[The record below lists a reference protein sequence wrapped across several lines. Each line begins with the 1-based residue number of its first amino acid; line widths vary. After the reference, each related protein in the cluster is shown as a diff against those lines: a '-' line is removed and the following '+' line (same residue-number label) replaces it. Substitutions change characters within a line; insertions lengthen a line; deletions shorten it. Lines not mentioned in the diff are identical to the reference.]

1 MSSTFSSLNKNL
13 FKRAVLYAGLMAYLP
28 LSINAFAQEQAAP
41 EAQSEPKSILFPSG
55 AVGPYFPS
63 DDEIVARAEER
74 LNNID
79 GVTGDETQEN
89 IITGLEIEV
98 EIEDKSLFGTLSE
111 DDGGFSNIIWRRSTY
126 DKIVSL
132 LEVLKLPIKSPA
144 MDDISKKLL
153 LSMASTPIGEM
164 DNPLELIENDQVL
177 ETIPLIEYDE
187 EALSK
192 FINLRVSKLIER
204 GNLSDVVS
212 FIQNMSEQQFEISK
226 RNAEILLLG
235 GDIIGACQMSD
246 IARSSE
252 VAISSDAEV
261 ESVFWKKMLTFCLVL
276 EADNSGAQIALDLLN
291 ENSNIDFIFFDLIG
305 ILMEDPAVRP
315 NFMSRG
321 LTTLDPLNYTILSL
335 LDQPIEAQLIES
347 SSPLVLSALVI
358 NPNMSVD
365 NRFQAAVKSYLSGGI
380 SVDVLSDIY
389 DLQEFSA
396 PELNNA
402 LMMVSNDDRPLAD
415 ALLYQA
421 ASKQISDSDKAEIL
435 NEIWTRALLTNDLP
449 RKAKLNV
456 KTLLSLIPNDRLI
469 NHAHHITRGLLL
481 SGEIDKAKE
490 WYDFIRRSAVG
501 GDAEA
506 TRALINIW
514 PLVLLASEKDEI
526 PWTEDII
533 ELWWN
538 GQMVLAPESRD
549 SKAALFYAIAEAFQ
563 YEVSEDKWLELITE
577 KQAENRHSI
586 PLGVW
591 RDLIKSIGED
601 KAAQSIILSLIAMSP
616 DGPGKLDASGISVI
630 IRALRSF
637 GLEKEARNIAIEA
650 MSANEF

>member
-1 MSSTFSSLNKNL
+1 MSNTLSSLNKKI
-13 FKRAVLYAGLMAYLP
+13 FKCVLIYIGIMAVAPFSDKAYAQ
-28 LSINAFAQEQAAP
+28 AQVIP
-41 EAQSEPKSILFPSG
+41 EAESEPRSILFPSG
-55 AVGPYFPS
+55 VAGPYFPS
-63 DDEIVARAEER
+63 DDEIVVRAEER
-74 LNNID
+74 LNNADSVINDENPELTGID
-79 GVTGDETQEN
+79 TD
-89 IITGLEIEV
+89 IEI
-98 EIEDKSLFGTLSE
+98 EIEDKSIFGILSE
-111 DDGGFSNIIWRRSTY
+111 DDGGFSKSIWSRSTY
-126 DKIVSL
+126 DKIASL

-153 LSMASTPIGEM
+153 LSLAAAPTGKT
-164 DNPLELIENDQVL
+164 DAPLEVTEINRVSELIPTNG
-177 ETIPLIEYDE
+177 YDE
-187 EALSK
+187 EALTK

-212 FIQNMSEQQFEISK
+212 FIQNMSEQQLEINK
-226 RNAEILLLG
+226 RNAEILMLG
-235 GDIIGACQMSD
+235 GDIIGACQMTD
-246 IARSSE
+246 LAKSSE
-252 VAISSDAEV
+252 IETDAI
-261 ESVFWKKMLTFCLVL
+261 FWQKMQTFCLVL
-276 EADNSGAQIALDLLN
+276 EADNTGAQIALDLLN
-291 ENSNIDFIFFDLIG
+291 ENSNIDFVFFDLIS

-315 NFMSRG
+315 NFISRG
-321 LTTLDPLNYTILSL
+321 LTTLEPLNYTILSL

-358 NPNMSVD
+358 NPNMSID

-396 PELNNA
+396 PELDNA

-421 ASKQISDSDKAEIL
+421 ASKQIIDIDKAEIL

-449 RKAKLNV
+449 RKAKLNIN
-456 KTLLSLIPNDRLI
+456 TLLSLTPNDRLI

-481 SGEIDKAKE
+481 GGEIDKATE
-490 WYDFIRRSAVG
+490 WYDFIRRSAVS
-501 GDAEA
+501 GDAES

-514 PLVLLASEKDEI
+514 PLVLLASDKGEI

-549 SKAALFYAIAEAFQ
+549 SKAVLFYAIAEAFQ

-591 RDLIKSIGED
+591 RDLMKSIGED
-601 KAAQSIILSLIAMSP
+601 KGAQSIILSLIAMSP

-630 IRALRSF
+630 IRTLRSF